1 MEYNDEPISG
11 KCSLFDELIGR
22 LEKASSLHEELTN
35 KAYRYTVK
43 IAGVERPSIEKMAE
57 KRPESIIGHMHSIID
72 IIEKNNTLLFC
83 VTEDLGNAVG

>member
-22 LEKASSLHEELTN
+22 LENTSSVHEELTN

-43 IAGVERPSIEKMAE
+43 IAGV
-57 KRPESIIGHMHSIID
+57 
-72 IIEKNNTLLFC
+72 
-83 VTEDLGNAVG
+83 